1 MRYYVGFSQ
10 IGSHLCRQCFLIHPM
25 RTKFLRKN
33 TYNSVL
39 LCRYRTRKNIEG
51 VKFWQIGADEANGK
65 EYFGESD
72 DRSMVVSRYL
82 QVLVRKN
89 LANCASFTKFPKI
102 FSIQYFP
109 MHINT
114 NYICFA
120 GILIV
125 S

>member
-1 MRYYVGFSQ
+1 MQ
-10 IGSHLCRQCFLIHPM
+10 IPHAE
-25 RTKFLRKN
+25 
-33 TYNSVL
+33 
-39 LCRYRTRKNIEG
+39 NIEG
-51 VKFWQIGADEANGK
+51 VKFWQIGADEANGE

-72 DRSMVVSRYL
+72 DRSSAVSRYL
-82 QVLVRKN
+82 RVLVRKN

-109 MHINT
+109 MHVNT
-114 NYICFA
+114 NRICFA

>member
-1 MRYYVGFSQ
+1 MQ
-10 IGSHLCRQCFLIHPM
+10 IPHAE
-25 RTKFLRKN
+25 
-33 TYNSVL
+33 
-39 LCRYRTRKNIEG
+39 NIKG

-65 EYFGESD
+65 EYFSESD
-72 DRSMVVSRYL
+72 NRSSAVSRYL
-82 QVLVRKN
+82 RVLVRKN
-89 LANCASFTKFPKI
+89 LANCESFTKI

-114 NYICFA
+114 NCICFA